1 MGSYQSNQ
9 CWQEIQSFLPLR
21 NRLTDDIQLREEAV
35 YCGDIQIHCDVYQ
48 PNYFKGTLILF
59 HGICGNGRLMSF
71 LAVPFYRLG
80 YRVICPD
87 LPFYGYTETVKNI
100 TYQDWIA
107 CAKEVVSYYHIE
119 NTFLFGTSLAGTL
132 VYQIGALCKEVNGV
146 MMTCLLDLNVEAICN
161 EILNGTMMD
170 RWLLSSS
177 LPKLLK
183 RKKVKIDTLLS
194 LDGICNNE
202 QILERM
208 IKDKHAAGTKVSFE
222 FLRTLFH
229 PQLPDPSCY
238 PVPCLLMH
246 PEKDRWIDFKYSEQL
261 YYQIKANKR
270 MVVIEGAGHF
280 PIEAIGL
287 SQIQLEMLKFM
298 KEFSV

>member
-1 MGSYQSNQ
+1 MGSFQSNQ
-9 CWQEIQSFLPLR
+9 SWQEIQSFLPLR
-21 NRLTDDIQLREEAV
+21 NRLTEDIHLKEELI
-35 YCGDIQIHCDVYQ
+35 YCGEIQIHCDVYQ
-48 PNYFKGTLILF
+48 PAYFKGTLILF

-87 LPFYGYTETVKNI
+87 LPLYGYTETAKSI
-100 TYQDWIA
+100 TYQDWLA
-107 CAKEVVSYYHIE
+107 CAKKVVTYYHIE
-119 NTFLFGTSLAGTL
+119 NTFLFGTSLAGML
-132 VYQIGALCKEVNGV
+132 AYQVGDACKDVSGV
-146 MMTCLLDLNVEAICN
+146 MMTCLLDLNNEAICN
-161 EILNGTMMD
+161 EILNGSMMD
-170 RWLLSSS
+170 RWLISNS

-183 RKKVKIDTLLS
+183 RKKVKIDTILS

-208 IKDKHAAGTKVSFE
+208 LKDKHAAGNKVPLD

-229 PQLPDPSCY
+229 PELPDPSTY
-238 PVPCLLMH
+238 SIPLLLMH
-246 PEKDRWIDFKYSEQL
+246 PEKDRWIDFSYSEQL
-261 YYQIKANKR
+261 YYQIQGRKR
-270 MVVIEGAGHF
+270 KVLIEGAGHF

-298 KEFSV
+298 KECSI